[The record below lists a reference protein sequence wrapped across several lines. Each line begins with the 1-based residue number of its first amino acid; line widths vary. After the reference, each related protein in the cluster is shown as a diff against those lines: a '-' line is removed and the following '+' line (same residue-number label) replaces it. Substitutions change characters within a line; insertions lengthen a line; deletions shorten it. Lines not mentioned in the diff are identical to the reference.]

1 MLHYFVDNNKIDI
14 IGKNHPKLHVLTF
27 FYNILKST
35 FPFMKTCY
43 FTTVQK
49 YGASLLK

>member
-27 FYNILKST
+27 LYILKSS
-35 FPFMKTCY
+35 FPLMKTC
-43 FTTVQK
+43 
-49 YGASLLK
+49 